1 MREDETGNLVVQ
13 IVSENSGLVLGLSP
27 TYLFSLTSFT
37 DLLSPDQEC
46 IIRGHISFCRVD
58 QQDPHDLDGP
68 EVFLI
73 SGKSQDDRPDWT
85 CWCAM
90 HIAPGTELITLE
102 FELETDHLFPLATPL
117 DEQELAGDG
126 KAEVEHE
133 PYQPTEHDLL
143 ESTQKKSKPLRLL
156 HRPQHLMNSPMA
168 HFSILS
174 QVNEQFASATD
185 INHLVKIVVG
195 VLKEITGFHRVMVY
209 MVTLSLVLISN
220 EKFDEHWNGQV
231 VAELV
236 DWNATKDLYRG
247 LHFPATDIPA
257 QARELYTINK
267 VRLLYDR
274 DLPSARLVCRTQEDL
289 QRPLDMT
296 HSYLRAMSPIH
307 IKYLGNMGV
316 RASMSISIVA
326 FKELWG
332 LISCHSYGQRGM
344 RVSFML
350 RKLCR
355 LVGETV
361 SRNIERLSLA
371 QRLHAR
377 KLIKTSPTE
386 RNPGGYIV
394 TRAEDLLSL
403 FDADF
408 GVLSIGD
415 KGKIL
420 GPVENSQEVMAAL
433 QYLRVKRFT
442 TFQTSEN
449 IARDYPGMAK
459 LCKSFKMIAGL
470 LLVPL
475 SREGRDF
482 IVFFRQGQ
490 LQQVHWAGNPY
501 QNLENNEKG
510 QSLMPR
516 KSFKIWSET
525 VVGKCR
531 HWTDEQL
538 ETAAVLHLVYGKF
551 IEVWRQKEEA
561 LQSTRMASLLLNN
574 ASHEGS

>member
-1 MREDETGNLVVQ
+1 MQ
-13 IVSENSGLVLGLSP
+13 
-27 TYLFSLTSFT
+27 
-37 DLLSPDQEC
+37 
-46 IIRGHISFCRVD
+46 
-58 QQDPHDLDGP
+58 
-68 EVFLI
+68 
-73 SGKSQDDRPDWT
+73 
-85 CWCAM
+85 
-90 HIAPGTELITLE
+90 
-102 FELETDHLFPLATPL
+102 
-117 DEQELAGDG
+117 
-126 KAEVEHE
+126 
-133 PYQPTEHDLL
+133 
-143 ESTQKKSKPLRLL
+143 
-156 HRPQHLMNSPMA
+156 
-168 HFSILS
+168 
-174 QVNEQFASATD
+174 
-185 INHLVKIVVG
+185 
-195 VLKEITGFHRVMVY
+195 
-209 MVTLSLVLISN
+209 
-220 EKFDEHWNGQV
+220 FDEEWNGQV

-236 DWNATKDLYRG
+236 DWTATKDLYRG
-247 LHFPATDIPA
+247 LHFPASDIPA
-257 QARELYTINK
+257 QARELYTVNK

-274 DLPSARLVCRTQEDL
+274 DQPSARLVCRTTEDL
-289 QRPLDMT
+289 KRPLDMT

-307 IKYLGNMGV
+307 LKYLGNMGV

-332 LISCHSYGQRGM
+332 LISCHSYGNKGM
-344 RVSFML
+344 RVSFVL

-377 KLIKTSPTE
+377 KLINTSPTE

-415 KGKIL
+415 EGKIL
-420 GPVENSQEVMAAL
+420 GSTANSQEIMAAL
-433 QYLRVKRFT
+433 QYLRLKHYT
-442 TFQTSEN
+442 TIITSQDVRKEFPDM
-449 IARDYPGMAK
+449 ARNNHE
-459 LCKSFKMIAGL
+459 MIAGL

-482 IVFFRQGQ
+482 IVFFRHGQ
-490 LQQVHWAGNPY
+490 LQKVHWAGNPY
-501 QNLENNEKG
+501 EKFSSDRG
-510 QSLMPR
+510 IPGLAPR
-516 KSFKIWSET
+516 KSFKVWSET

-531 HWTDEQL
+531 DWTDEQL

-574 ASHEGS
+574 ASHEGKFYVVVCLSFI

>member
-1 MREDETGNLVVQ
+1 M
-13 IVSENSGLVLGLSP
+13 
-27 TYLFSLTSFT
+27 
-37 DLLSPDQEC
+37 
-46 IIRGHISFCRVD
+46 
-58 QQDPHDLDGP
+58 
-68 EVFLI
+68 
-73 SGKSQDDRPDWT
+73 
-85 CWCAM
+85 
-90 HIAPGTELITLE
+90 
-102 FELETDHLFPLATPL
+102 
-117 DEQELAGDG
+117 
-126 KAEVEHE
+126 
-133 PYQPTEHDLL
+133 
-143 ESTQKKSKPLRLL
+143 
-156 HRPQHLMNSPMA
+156 
-168 HFSILS
+168 
-174 QVNEQFASATD
+174 
-185 INHLVKIVVG
+185 
-195 VLKEITGFHRVMVY
+195 
-209 MVTLSLVLISN
+209 
-220 EKFDEHWNGQV
+220 

-236 DWNATKDLYRG
+236 DWTATKDLYRG

-257 QARELYTINK
+257 QARELYTLNK

-274 DLPSARLVCRTQEDL
+274 DQPSARLVCRTEDDL

-332 LISCHSYGQRGM
+332 LISCHSYGNRGM
-344 RVSFML
+344 RISFVL

-377 KLIKTSPTE
+377 KLINTSPTE
-386 RNPGGYIV
+386 KNPGGYIV

-415 KGKIL
+415 EGKIL

-433 QYLRVKRFT
+433 QYLRLKRLT
-442 TFQTSEN
+442 TIQISQDLR
-449 IARDYPGMAK
+449 RDFPDIRRN
-459 LCKSFKMIAGL
+459 FDMIAGL

-482 IVFFRQGQ
+482 IVFFRHGQ

-501 QNLENNEKG
+501 EKVKSDG
-510 QSLMPR
+510 SNGLMPR
-516 KSFKIWSET
+516 KSFKVWSET

-531 HWTDEQL
+531 DWT
-538 ETAAVLHLVYGKF
+538 VLILNF
-551 IEVWRQKEEA
+551 IPDSRMSNLKQQGCCTWCTGNLSRFGDRKRKHCRAREWHHCY
-561 LQSTRMASLLLNN
+561 SITRVMKVVAS
-574 ASHEGS
+574 